1 MEYPVKHKDFI
12 KNKITLQLS
21 PTKIQVMYNG
31 EEVKGKRGK
40 FYLEDDN
47 RKTREIKLMDYLITP
62 PYITIDKH
70 EKIHIFT
77 EIQKYMFLFL
87 VPSILM
93 IRFGIIG
100 WVLGA
105 ISIYSIRNINI
116 DTSRTLSNKC
126 LMNLLIIIVS
136 YIILIALIVLI
147 NLIAFR

>member
-62 PYITIDKH
+62 P
-70 EKIHIFT
+70 
-77 EIQKYMFLFL
+77 
-87 VPSILM
+87 
-93 IRFGIIG
+93 
-100 WVLGA
+100 
-105 ISIYSIRNINI
+105 
-116 DTSRTLSNKC
+116 
-126 LMNLLIIIVS
+126 
-136 YIILIALIVLI
+136 
-147 NLIAFR
+147 